1 MLGQAI
7 RTEHHRQMDYMDE
20 FESLNEVF
28 IDKVYLDEVFL
39 DEVFLDEVF
48 LDISSTAGTSSTL
61 PP

>member
-1 MLGQAI
+1 
-7 RTEHHRQMDYMDE
+7 MDE

-28 IDKVYLDEVFL
+28 IDEVYL